1 MTTGAGGVST
11 KGWFRV
17 RLELKRIQT
26 WLFAVD
32 KLRTIVGA
40 NVLLGEFLRITCPSE
55 AAKFGACA
63 DKLAEGLLKRKDER
77 DPLQGAAWEA
87 DDPLHCYGKGI
98 LARDGGHFRALF
110 DNLEKAQSC
119 RAGLVDLVTHRLPG
133 LPFEIAVEE
142 WRDGSAAAWKEIDSP
157 SDMAVAMLQPSFL
170 PVCELSGEGFAT
182 AAVKQAGKT
191 YRVGSN
197 VKAQWSA
204 GGRFIRTSRE
214 RRTHSRDLVSLLEAS
229 RAFPPDDTLPPV
241 DFESLAEGGAKY
253 LALIH
258 ADGNGIGKR
267 SAGEKPQ
274 GNPQFP
280 DWLAAEARREVFFH
294 NMRVV
299 VRRSLKDALQK
310 AFGNIGLQAGD
321 TRPYQI
327 LMLGGDDLLLV
338 CRAEFALRFVVEM
351 ARQLAD
357 EHRKIDEAGT
367 LGVGFGVAIA
377 PPNLPFHRLHE
388 LAEELAASAKRYARR
403 AGAPTGESVVDW
415 QVTSASLVSG
425 VDDHRRR
432 FDMLRYLRP
441 GNGGA
446 LLQLALTAKPYP
458 VLKQNDSAWSLERL
472 LELADSLNANGGAA
486 RSQMKSLPD
495 ELRRGFQAGRF
506 AALDLPGDLCQTLR
520 NQLGAGDAFP
530 WETIEG
536 GPAGIERYRTLV
548 ADLFEIAEIPS
559 MGRTP

>member
-1 MTTGAGGVST
+1 V
-11 KGWFRV
+11 
-17 RLELKRIQT
+17 
-26 WLFAVD
+26 AV
-32 KLRTIVGA
+32 I
-40 NVLLGEFLRITCPSE
+40 
-55 AAKFGACA
+55 
-63 DKLAEGLLKRKDER
+63 
-77 DPLQGAAWEA
+77 
-87 DDPLHCYGKGI
+87 
-98 LARDGGHFRALF
+98 
-110 DNLEKAQSC
+110 
-119 RAGLVDLVTHRLPG
+119 
-133 LPFEIAVEE
+133 
-142 WRDGSAAAWKEIDSP
+142 
-157 SDMAVAMLQPSFL
+157 MLQPSFL

-182 AAVKQAGKT
+182 ATVKQAGNT
-191 YRVGSN
+191 FRVSSK

-214 RRTHSRDLVSLLEAS
+214 RRIHARDLVSLLEAS
-229 RAFPPDDTLPPV
+229 RGFGPDGTHPPR
-241 DFESLAEGGAKY
+241 DFESLADDGAKY

-258 ADGNGIGKR
+258 VDGNGIGKR

-274 GNPQFP
+274 GNPRFP
-280 DWLAAEARREVFFH
+280 GWLAAEARREDFFH
-294 NMRVV
+294 KMRVV
-299 VRRSLKDALQK
+299 VRSSLKDALQEV
-310 AFGNIGLQAGD
+310 FGNIGLQAGD
-321 TRPYQI
+321 TRPYQV

-357 EHRKIDEAGT
+357 ERRKIDRAGT

-415 QVTSASLVSG
+415 QVTSSSLVSG

-432 FDMLRYLRP
+432 FDRLRYRRP
-441 GNGGA
+441 VEGGA

-458 VLKQNDSAWSLERL
+458 VLEQKDSAWSLEKL

-495 ELRRGFQAGRF
+495 ELRRGYQAGRF
-506 AALDLPGDLCQTLR
+506 AAQDLPRDLCQTLK
-520 NQLGAGDAFP
+520 NQLGAGDTFP
-530 WETIEG
+530 WHRIDG

-548 ADLFEIAEIPS
+548 ADLFEIAEIPR
-559 MGRTP
+559 MGRMP